1 MFFDIGLPTKSTII
15 YGKKISPIFFS
26 RVTEI
31 SAQMDDITV
40 QEKSFRHTLQ
50 LADQGVSK
58 LEEIFLKNHEIVK
71 LMGHMVPGFD
81 EFAQSPSRQ

>member
-1 MFFDIGLPTKSTII
+1 
-15 YGKKISPIFFS
+15 
-26 RVTEI
+26 
-31 SAQMDDITV
+31 MDDVTV

>member
-1 MFFDIGLPTKSTII
+1 MCCKYILPTKSTFVWF
-15 YGKKISPIFFS
+15 KTSLIFFF

-40 QEKSFRHTLQ
+40 VEKSFRHTLQ
-50 LADQGVSK
+50 LTDQGVSK

-71 LMGHMVPGFD
+71 LMGHMLPGFD
-81 EFAQSPSRQ
+81 EYAQSPSRQ